1 MIETEEA
8 ETVRRVIEVIE
19 AEEIVRSGIQIAG
32 DRMERSYPLFNTA
45 NFKFLSCQ
53 LSC

>member
-1 MIETEEA
+1 
-8 ETVRRVIEVIE
+8 VRGVIEVIE
-19 AEEIVRSGIQIAG
+19 AEEIVRSETQIAG

-45 NFKFLSCQ
+45 NFKFPSCQ